1 MRINSLTLRNFK
13 AIGPTEQRINFR
25 PITLLYGPN
34 SAGKSTIVQ
43 ALHYLSE
50 ILSRNNCDP
59 GTTQIGGKLD
69 LGGFRNLV
77 HLHDPDTPIE
87 LGIGIELGS
96 SMLPSYG
103 VDDEEERA
111 ELAVAL
117 GAWELYDL
125 DKVESVEVR
134 IKVRWSRQLNLAFV
148 SDYSVAVNGELFAAI
163 SSTADQRQIIL
174 SELNN
179 KHSMFDMPLTE
190 DDDSTK
196 VSDALQGLLEQYVP
210 DTGANAAL
218 NGVAPL
224 QLRFAHGAMPEFGR
238 ALPLVSSVSE
248 SIASLSEEMS
258 SSARLKA
265 TDEDW
270 ETKKDLVAAY
280 AEVER
285 DFRLLTNYLSRA
297 LVGSGELSRNAL
309 QEFIYLGPLRDIPGR
324 HYSPELSPGLAR
336 WSSGLGA
343 WDQLYNEG
351 EGLADKVNAWLANHK
366 QLDAGYEVHY
376 SEYKPLPL
384 DSALMVALTSR
395 GESLED
401 GDWIKAQLDAID
413 TRRKVTLRDQR
424 MDIDLH
430 PEDLGTGISQVLP
443 VLVAALGHNKNIVA
457 IEQPE
462 LHVHPKFQVALGEL
476 FIHAAKDEQIAR
488 DTVFILE
495 THSEYMMLRFLRRL
509 YETANDEL
517 EPDAHELVPDDIA
530 VYYVNPKGDT
540 AEIVQLRLTKEGEF
554 LDRWP
559 NGFFPERKQELF

>member
-1 MRINSLTLRNFK
+1 MRITSLTLRNFK
-13 AIGPTEQRINFR
+13 AIGPTEQRIDFS

-50 ILSRNNCDP
+50 ILSHNNCDP
-59 GTTQIGGKLD
+59 GTTRIGGKLD

-77 HLHDPDTPIE
+77 HLHDPDMPIE
-87 LGIGIELGS
+87 LGLGLALGDN
-96 SMLPSYG
+96 MLPGYG
-103 VDDEEERA
+103 ADDEEEH
-111 ELAVAL
+111 LLL
-117 GAWELYDL
+117 GDVLGSEQIYDL
-125 DKVESVEVR
+125 SQVESVEVC
-134 IKVRWSRQLNLAFV
+134 IGVRWSQQLQQAYV
-148 SDYSVAVNGELFAAI
+148 ADYSVTANGEFFARTIA
-163 SSTADQRQIIL
+163 TADQKQILL
-174 SELNN
+174 SELNCE
-179 KHSMFDMPLTE
+179 HAMFNVPLTE
-190 DDDSTK
+190 DDGAVT
-196 VSDALQGLLEQYVP
+196 VGEGLRGVLDEYVTAP
-210 DTGANAAL
+210 ATISGEVIAT
-218 NGVAPL
+218 PL
-224 QLRFAHGAMPEFGR
+224 QLRFARGAMPVFGTS
-238 ALPLVSSVSE
+238 LPLAPSNDLLDEEEIDPRRPLTEKQREEERRREAELQESE
-248 SIASLSEEMS
+248 RQFAVVT
-258 SSARLKA
+258 R
-265 TDEDW
+265 
-270 ETKKDLVAAY
+270 
-280 AEVER
+280 
-285 DFRLLTNYLSRA
+285 YLSRII
-297 LVGSGELSRNAL
+297 VGAGELARDCL
-309 QEFIYLGPLRDIPGR
+309 EQFIYLGPLRDIPGR
-324 HYSPELSPGLAR
+324 HYSHELSPGLAR

-351 EGLADKVNAWLANHK
+351 EALAGKVNAWLANDK

-384 DSALMVALTSR
+384 DSALMVALTGRS
-395 GESLED
+395 ESLED
-401 GDWIKAQLDAID
+401 SDWIQAQLNAID
-413 TRRKVTLRDQR
+413 TRRQVTLRDQR
-424 MDIDLH
+424 TDIDLH

-517 EPDAHELVPDDIA
+517 EPDAHELAPEDIA

-540 AEIVQLRLTKEGEF
+540 TEIVQLRLTEEGEF